1 MLLSVVDSNNALGF
15 LQPSCRGPRRWNAL
29 KTEANSTSTA
39 LATLTPQPIAHTA
52 AIAAP
57 FAGSVDDESA
67 PSQRRPMS
75 DRRFTDDEVG
85 RVLAR
90 AADLSATNPQKTTSL
105 DDIERIAAEAGI
117 DPALVRKAAE
127 GLAAPPAKTQPTT
140 PVRTTTASNENPSGL
155 FGPSRL
161 VFEAVFDGELDE
173 SLHPALRTGVLE
185 GTSFPLAAVA
195 VGRALHFQRSSDAEH
210 GYGTEGGPLRIS
222 IMPRGGKT
230 VLRVEDR
237 LGGLMGGIW
246 GGVGGGAG
254 LSFAF
259 LMLGFG
265 VSVGGDWGA
274 IAGLFGGLATAYGA
288 TRALFI
294 TIARAREVRTKDL
307 FEQLSTVVASTL
319 ASASSLSSARER
331 VGLLA
336 APENEAVPQ
345 DL

>member
-1 MLLSVVDSNNALGF
+1 
-15 LQPSCRGPRRWNAL
+15 
-29 KTEANSTSTA
+29 
-39 LATLTPQPIAHTA
+39 
-52 AIAAP
+52 
-57 FAGSVDDESA
+57 
-67 PSQRRPMS
+67 MS
-75 DRRFTDDEVG
+75 ERRFSDDEVG

-127 GLAAPPAKTQPTT
+127 DLAAPPPKTQPTT
-140 PVRTTTASNENPSGL
+140 PVTTTATNAATNKNPSGL

-210 GYGTEGGPLRIS
+210 GYGAEGGPLRIS

-254 LSFAF
+254 LPFAF

-319 ASASSLSSARER
+319 ASSSASSSSSSLSSARER

-336 APENEAVPQ
+336 APEDEAVPQ
-345 DL
+345 NLSLTVEEGRRRR